1 MANSTETAD
10 KTKAEA
16 CQQAIAKINTLTEEA
31 RQRLTFRL
39 RANKAFVDKV
49 LVNDNPDLTLPLPMD
64 EVGSISVVGNKLT
77 ADNVKLTLLEKSAAG
92 ASKHKAYS
100 VSEFIEKFD
109 GAFDIV
115 KDENTNVETMTIVGF
130 SAPQGASVTIERV
143 DIASSAAS

>member
-1 MANSTETAD
+1 MS
-10 KTKAEA
+10 
-16 CQQAIAKINTLTEEA
+16 
-31 RQRLTFRL
+31 
-39 RANKAFVDKV
+39 
-49 LVNDNPDLTLPLPMD
+49 
-64 EVGSISVVGNKLT
+64 KLT

-100 VSEFIEKFD
+100 VNEFIEKFD

-130 SAPQGASVTIERV
+130 SPTPAGASVTIESV